1 MALTCARCGTQNP
14 DGNSFCQACGTP
26 LAVVVGPPPV
36 GPPPVGPPPVRP
48 PPSYQS
54 PYYAPGAGGF
64 QAPVHRTPWVLIIS
78 AVLGLIVIMAGCGT
92 AFAFLNARNNLAS
105 SDVLP
110 SPSPAGTPSPVQ
122 TTSPPAGA
130 STSSTSAVSVTL
142 PPGWAA
148 TKSDPTITVT
158 NATGD
163 GSVVISSGADNPPQ
177 TAQQIKDAIDKQLT
191 DKFPDTRVCPGTTTT
206 NGSI

>member
-1 MALTCARCGTQNP
+1 MALTCSRCGTQNP

-26 LAVVVGPPPV
+26 LAAVVARPPVGPPPV
-36 GPPPVGPPPVRP
+36 GPPPVGPPPGAPSPIMGPPPGLP

-78 AVLGLIVIMAGCGT
+78 AVLGLIVVMAGCGT
-92 AFAFLNARNNLAS
+92 AYAFLNARNQTSAG
-105 SDVLP
+105 VLP

-122 TTSPPAGA
+122 TTTPPAGSSTA
-130 STSSTSAVSVTL
+130 STSAESVTL

-148 TKSDPTITVT
+148 TNSDPTLTVT
-158 NATGD
+158 N
-163 GSVVISSGADNPPQ
+163 P
-177 TAQQIKDAIDKQLT
+177 
-191 DKFPDTRVCPGTTTT
+191 
-206 NGSI
+206 

>member
-1 MALTCARCGTQNP
+1 MALTCSRCGTQNP

-26 LAVVVGPPPV
+26 LAAVVARPPV
-36 GPPPVGPPPVRP
+36 GPPPGAPSPIMGPPPGLP

-78 AVLGLIVIMAGCGT
+78 AVLGLIVVMAGCGT
-92 AFAFLNARNNLAS
+92 AYAFLNARNQTSAG
-105 SDVLP
+105 VLP

-122 TTSPPAGA
+122 TTTPPAGSSTA
-130 STSSTSAVSVTL
+130 STSAESVTL

-148 TKSDPTITVT
+148 TNSDPTLTVT
-158 NATGD
+158 N
-163 GSVVISSGADNPPQ
+163 P
-177 TAQQIKDAIDKQLT
+177 
-191 DKFPDTRVCPGTTTT
+191 
-206 NGSI
+206 